1 MKSFINFIVIFLS
14 VLNCFSQQ
22 TKAAKLADLQS
33 EYAIQ
38 DSVMIKSRDGSLM
51 SAIPI

>member
-22 TKAAKLADLQS
+22 TKAAKLADLQVS
-33 EYAIQ
+33 MLFRTA
-38 DSVMIKSRDGSLM
+38 
-51 SAIPI
+51 